1 MSVRNVLWMFV
12 AVVVYG
18 NVGIAWGYEG
28 GPAGGTASDPCGG
41 VMFSE
46 FNPQPFSQ
54 ENNSAEVAP
63 QSEFSFLAS
72 KETFPTRIA
81 VSIKGEA
88 VPIEVTPH
96 YAGFRVTGNLPN
108 NVKGTFVRINVS
120 AKGPYQC
127 ERGDGWLLKVADH

>member
-1 MSVRNVLWMFV
+1 MNLRNVFWMI

-28 GPAGGTASDPCGG
+28 GPAGGTASDPCNR

-46 FNPQPFSQ
+46 FNPQSFSQ
-54 ENNSAEVAP
+54 EKNSTEVDP

-72 KETFPTRIA
+72 KGTFPKSIA
-81 VSIKGEA
+81 VSIKGET

-96 YAGFRVTGNLPN
+96 FAGFQVTGNLPGN
-108 NVKGTFVRINVS
+108 IKGTFVRINIS
-120 AKGPYQC
+120 AKGPYEC
-127 ERGDGWLLKVADH
+127 ERGDGWLLKVADK